1 MRITKYTT
9 KINRETMRTELVKE
23 KAVNYKAYKKLS
35 NPQLIVN
42 ALNDLFDIQ
51 NMAEE
56 YIYMLTL
63 NSKSDI
69 TGVFEV
75 AHGTVDSCM
84 TSPRVIFNK
93 ALLVGATGLIL
104 VHNHP
109 SGYVEASVHDTTLT
123 RRIKESGKLLNV
135 ELLDHII
142 IGDNC
147 YYSFCE
153 DGILDNL

>member
-1 MRITKYTT
+1 
-9 KINRETMRTELVKE
+9 MRTELVKE
-23 KAVNYKAYKKLS
+23 KAVNYKTYKKLS

-42 ALNDLFDIQ
+42 ALNDLFDLQ

-69 TGVFEV
+69 TGVFEI

-84 TSPRVIFNK
+84 TSPREIFNK
-93 ALLVGATGLIL
+93 ALLVGAVGVIL
-104 VHNHP
+104 AHNHP
-109 SGYVEASVHDTTLT
+109 SGYVEASIPDTALT
-123 RRIKESGKLLNV
+123 RQIKEAGKLLNV

-153 DGILDNL
+153 DGVLDEL

>member
-42 ALNDLFDIQ
+42 ALNDLFDMQ

-63 NSKSDI
+63 NTKSDI
-69 TGVFEV
+69 TGIFEI
-75 AHGTVDSCM
+75 AHGTIDSCI
-84 TSPRVIFNK
+84 TSPREIFNK

>member
-9 KINRETMRTELVKE
+9 KINRETMRTELVRE
-23 KAVNYKAYKKLS
+23 KAVNYKTYKKLS

-63 NSKSDI
+63 NTKSDI
-69 TGVFEV
+69 TGIFEI
-75 AHGTVDSCM
+75 AHGTIDSCI
-84 TSPRVIFNK
+84 TSPREIFNK

>member
-1 MRITKYTT
+1 MRIIKYTT

-63 NSKSDI
+63 NTKSDI
-69 TGVFEV
+69 TGIFEI
-75 AHGTVDSCM
+75 AHGTIDSCI
-84 TSPRVIFNK
+84 TSPREIFNK

-104 VHNHP
+104 AHNHP
-109 SGYVEASVHDTTLT
+109 SGYVEASIPDTTLT

-153 DGILDNL
+153 DGVLDKL